1 MLTRKDEEV
10 LKYITNYYK
19 YTKFYPN
26 YGEIGKG
33 VKLSSKSSVHVHMN
47 KLEDEGII
55 IRKADYSA
63 QYRIKDIDKLI
74 NDQSKED
81 GWILC
86 SDRMP
91 ENEEEVE
98 ITYTR
103 QDYKTGE
110 TLYYTAR
117 AFHEDGTSNVENSD
131 YCWDNDND
139 LEYDEKIDLY
149 IIPEGWWEVA
159 SCMEDFAKIYTPVIA
174 WRLLGNPY
182 KPN

>member
-74 NDQSKED
+74 NDQSKEVK
-81 GWILC
+81 
-86 SDRMP
+86 R
-91 ENEEEVE
+91 
-98 ITYTR
+98 
-103 QDYKTGE
+103 
-110 TLYYTAR
+110 
-117 AFHEDGTSNVENSD
+117 
-131 YCWDNDND
+131 
-139 LEYDEKIDLY
+139 
-149 IIPEGWWEVA
+149 
-159 SCMEDFAKIYTPVIA
+159 
-174 WRLLGNPY
+174 
-182 KPN
+182 